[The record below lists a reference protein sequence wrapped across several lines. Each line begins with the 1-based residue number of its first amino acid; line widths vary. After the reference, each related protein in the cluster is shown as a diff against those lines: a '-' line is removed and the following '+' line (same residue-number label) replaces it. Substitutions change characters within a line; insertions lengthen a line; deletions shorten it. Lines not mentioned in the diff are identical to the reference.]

1 MPEKRQNLARMN
13 RARLHT
19 LSPELTAARK
29 KKILLSFHR
38 NICFRRS
45 AARED
50 LLAFPVPGLC
60 MRSFACVLPGA
71 VEPRKAD
78 TRRWLSG
85 GSRRMKLQLC
95 PTPEAHGAS
104 AFFRQKPPA
113 DEAAGGFV
121 ILQPRR
127 LSFSMTAF
135 TASMTADSKP
145 AFLSAWTPSM
155 VVPPGEVTLST
166 SAIGCSPVS

>member
-1 MPEKRQNLARMN
+1 MPERRQNLARMN

-29 KKILLSFHR
+29 KKFFFRSIETSVSGGAQR
-38 NICFRRS
+38 VKICWLFRFRGS
-45 AARED
+45 ACGA
-50 LLAFPVPGLC
+50 LP
-60 MRSFACVLPGA
+60 CVLPGA
-71 VEPRKAD
+71 AEPRKAD

-113 DEAAGGFV
+113 EILNLRAA
-121 ILQPRR
+121 L
-127 LSFSMTAF
+127 
-135 TASMTADSKP
+135 
-145 AFLSAWTPSM
+145 
-155 VVPPGEVTLST
+155 
-166 SAIGCSPVS
+166 